1 MLKPRLKLNTFSIAA
16 RCSRTGQLGVAVSTK
31 VPGVGGICPFIAPG
45 IGAVATQA
53 WVNPYI
59 GVRLLDALRK
69 GLPAKDALHSV
80 MMDELDRELRQV
92 GVVDARGNSESFT
105 GTSTDPWTGHRHG
118 PDYAVQGN
126 MLVGED
132 TIAAMERAFM
142 DSAAESLGERLML
155 ALEAGQKAGGDK
167 RGRQSASVKVFA
179 DEDYPI
185 VDLRADEH
193 PEPVAEL
200 RRIFEVAKRAL
211 FPFIDVL
218 PTKKNPKGNLESIR
232 AVMGP
237 KE

>member
-1 MLKPRLKLNTFSIAA
+1 MLKLTTFSIAA

-45 IGAVATQA
+45 VGAVATQA

-59 GVRLLDALRK
+59 GVRVLAALQK
-69 GLPAKDALHSV
+69 GMPAAEALQTV
-80 MMDELDRELRQV
+80 MVDEIDRELRQV
-92 GVVDARGNSESFT
+92 GVVDARGRSESFT
-105 GTSTDPWTGHRHG
+105 GKSTDPWTGHRNG
-118 PDYAVQGN
+118 PEYAIQGN

-132 TIAAMERAFM
+132 TVLAMERAFL
-142 DSAAESLGERLML
+142 DAAAEPLGERLML
-155 ALEAGQKAGGDK
+155 AIEAGQHAGGDK

-193 PEPVAEL
+193 PDPVAEL
-200 RRIFEVAKRAL
+200 RRIFEVAKREL

-218 PTKKNPKGNLESIR
+218 PTKKNPKGNLDSIR
-232 AVMGP
+232 AAMGP
-237 KE
+237 KD

>member
-1 MLKPRLKLNTFSIAA
+1 MLKLSTFSIAA

-80 MMDELDRELRQV
+80 MMDEIDRELRQV

-118 PDYAVQGN
+118 ADYAVQGN

-132 TIAAMERAFM
+132 TIAAMERAFLE
-142 DSAAESLGERLML
+142 AVQEPLGERLML

-167 RGRQSASVKVFA
+167 RGRQSASVKVFG

-193 PEPVAEL
+193 ADPVAEL
-200 RRIFEVAKRAL
+200 RRIFEVAKREL

-218 PTKKNPKGNLESIR
+218 PTKKNPKGNLDSIR